1 MQQCRGSTGHT
12 LARVAALPP
21 RLSASQAAAWQ
32 PESETAWPPET
43 RNEGRLGEAGRPRSR
58 LLA

>member
-12 LARVAALPP
+12 LPRVA
-21 RLSASQAAAWQ
+21 AAAWQ